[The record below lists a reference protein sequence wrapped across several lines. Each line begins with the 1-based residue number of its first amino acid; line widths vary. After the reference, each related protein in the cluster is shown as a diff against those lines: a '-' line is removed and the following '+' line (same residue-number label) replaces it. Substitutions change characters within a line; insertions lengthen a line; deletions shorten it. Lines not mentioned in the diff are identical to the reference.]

1 VSSLQV
7 KCEKVTL
14 GTVSLIRTQ
23 LSITNSHDASV
34 FTMKVLSLPFIP
46 RKYEDGGVAM
56 LSVQ

>member
-1 VSSLQV
+1 MSLLQV

-34 FTMKVLSLPFIP
+34 FTMKVLSLPFIR

-56 LSVQ
+56 SSAQ